1 MSLEDSVFDLL
12 DAHVKRCVEESV
24 PEPETVLARTYR
36 QFGNALK
43 QRVGTS
49 SGFTGLSEYLFF
61 RYILRYIE
69 ERTHASFTL
78 DTSKSITLFR
88 SSSLLLTHD
97 ANIARLI
104 DVEQQRPDIAVF
116 APRGAGGY
124 SLLAAFELKIYF
136 NSPHVLSEALD
147 KFSTLAQHTDA
158 LLFLILLGG
167 MQYKRE
173 LDKFCRT
180 HEGRAFV
187 ICDSALAY
195 EHRLGLNEAIGRVLS
210 RM

>member
-1 MSLEDSVFDLL
+1 V
-12 DAHVKRCVEESV
+12 DAMP
-24 PEPETVLARTYR
+24 PEQVVGMARNGWTASI
-36 QFGNALK
+36 GI
-43 QRVGTS
+43 
-49 SGFTGLSEYLFF
+49 TGRHGPDYALSEYLFF

>member
-12 DAHVKRCVEESV
+12 DAHIKRCVEEGV
-24 PEPETVLARTYR
+24 PEPETVLAHTYG
-36 QFGNALK
+36 QFGKVLK

-61 RYILRYIE
+61 RYVLRYIE
-69 ERTHASFTL
+69 KRTNASFTL
-78 DTSKSITLFR
+78 ESSKRITLFR
-88 SSSLLLTHD
+88 SPSLLLTHD

-104 DVEQQRPDIAVF
+104 DVEQQRTDIAVF
-116 APRGAGGY
+116 APRGASGY

-136 NSPHVLSEALD
+136 TSPYTLGEALD
-147 KFSTLAQHTDA
+147 KFSALAQRTDA
-158 LLFLILLGG
+158 LLFLILLGS

-173 LDKFCRT
+173 IDNFCQT